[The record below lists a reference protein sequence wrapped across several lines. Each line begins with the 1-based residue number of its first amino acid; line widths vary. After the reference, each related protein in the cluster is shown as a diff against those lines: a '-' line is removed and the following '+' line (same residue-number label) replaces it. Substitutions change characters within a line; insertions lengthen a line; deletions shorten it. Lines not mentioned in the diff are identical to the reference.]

1 MNQYPGARPSREAG
15 ALSSNCPDESE
26 VLRNQQRILFHSFT
40 FCITLSL
47 EKVNSFAY
55 SKFSRRK
62 FTTREE
68 GVWFPP
74 MKWLPN
80 QWCTIWL
87 CVCVCVCVYVC
98 ACSVMSNFLWPPW
111 TVVRQALLSM
121 EFSRLNTGVGCHA
134 FLQGIFPIQ
143 GSNPGLPH
151 CRQILY
157 HLSHQGNPWILEW
170 VTYPFSRGL
179 SDPGIKLGSP
189 ASQADSLLSEP
200 PEKPQI
206 YPNWRKPAQVV
217 ESTCCSLLQ
226 F

>member
-15 ALSSNCPDESE
+15 ALSSNCPNESE

-111 TVVRQALLSM
+111 TVARQAPLSM
-121 EFSRLNTGVGCHA
+121 EFPR
-134 FLQGIFPIQ
+134 QEYWI
-143 GSNPGLPH
+143 GLPFPTPGDLPNEGNRNWVS
-151 CRQILY
+151 CTSCIGRQI
-157 HLSHQGNPWILEW
+157 
-170 VTYPFSRGL
+170 F
-179 SDPGIKLGSP
+179 
-189 ASQADSLLSEP
+189 
-200 PEKPQI
+200 
-206 YPNWRKPAQVV
+206 
-217 ESTCCSLLQ
+217 

>member
-111 TVVRQALLSM
+111 TVAHQAPLSM
-121 EFSRLNTGVGCHA
+121 EFPR
-134 FLQGIFPIQ
+134 QEYWI
-143 GSNPGLPH
+143 GLPFPTPGY
-151 CRQILY
+151 LP
-157 HLSHQGNPWILEW
+157 N
-170 VTYPFSRGL
+170 
-179 SDPGIKLGSP
+179 PGIKWLLLTVENDVSKL
-189 ASQADSLLSEP
+189 DSEH
-200 PEKPQI
+200 I
-206 YPNWRKPAQVV
+206 GVYQVPFKGGTIV
-217 ESTCCSLLQ
+217 CCTQWFWLPVFWYIS
-226 F
+226 

>member
-1 MNQYPGARPSREAG
+1 MNQYPGARPSGEAG

-111 TVVRQALLSM
+111 TVAHQAPL
-121 EFSRLNTGVGCHA
+121 
-134 FLQGIFPIQ
+134 PIWFFEA
-143 GSNPGLPH
+143 S
-151 CRQILY
+151 
-157 HLSHQGNPWILEW
+157 ILEW
-170 VTYPFSRGL
+170 VAISYS
-179 SDPGIKLGSP
+179 KGS
-189 ASQADSLLSEP
+189 S
-200 PEKPQI
+200 KP
-206 YPNWRKPAQVV
+206 RDH
-217 ESTCCSLLQ
+217 TCVSCISCIGRQ
-226 F
+226 FLYH